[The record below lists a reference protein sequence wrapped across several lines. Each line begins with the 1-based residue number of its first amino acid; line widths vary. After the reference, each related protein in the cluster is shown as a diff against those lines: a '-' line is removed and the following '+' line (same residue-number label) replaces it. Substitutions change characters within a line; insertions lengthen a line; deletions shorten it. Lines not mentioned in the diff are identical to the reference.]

1 MSDVCHP
8 LQEKPTLPI
17 RGALAGGR
25 PGLRF
30 SARRARRPG
39 PGSGLGPGGEEFLH
53 EGRQVLGFGD
63 QVKVAAVVDAQ
74 LASRDQAVQGPRVYL
89 RDDGVI
95 VAGALR
101 LFQEMLPDLVRVLG
115 PDHHLT
121 LRTRSKCR
129 GLDWCLRGSGR
140 GAAAIPGPAARPG
153 PGPGPRPPRHPAHP
167 QQHRV
172 LHGGSVD

>member
-1 MSDVCHP
+1 LMSDVCHP

-115 PDHHLT
+115 PDHPDT
-121 LRTRSKCR
+121 LRTRSSIAYCTEV
-129 GLDWCLRGSGR
+129 LSTST
-140 GAAAIPGPAARPG
+140 
-153 PGPGPRPPRHPAHP
+153 PRPDGTIEAEDPGNADAPLA
-167 QQHRV
+167 
-172 LHGGSVD
+172 